1 MSAPVYLALSAQ
13 MTMERRLAT
22 IATNLSNMSTPGYRA
37 EEVKFESMV
46 ERLGKDGVAFP
57 VEGEMFTSLKAGSLT
72 HTGNPLDVAVR
83 GDVWLGINTP
93 DGRVLTRDGRLQIT
107 ANGELQSIDGFPVS
121 DPGGTPILLDPDGG
135 QVTIGADGSLSQ
147 RGVTVATIGLFEM
160 APGPSPTRYSNS
172 GIIPNAPVNA
182 VIDFT
187 HRGLRQG
194 YVEGSNVDP
203 ILEMTKL
210 IMVQRAFESAAMAV
224 NRSEDL
230 VQEAITSLGPS
241 S

>member
-1 MSAPVYLALSAQ
+1 MSSPVYLALSAQ

-46 ERLGKDGVAFP
+46 ERLGRDGVAFP
-57 VEGEMFTSLKAGSLT
+57 NEGEMFTSLKAGPLT
-72 HTGNPLDVAVR
+72 HTGNSLDVAVR
-83 GDVWLGINTP
+83 GDVWLGLDTP
-93 DGRVLTRDGRLQIT
+93 AGRVLTRDGRLQIT
-107 ANGELQSIDGFPVS
+107 ANGELQSIDGFRVV
-121 DPGGTPILLDPDGG
+121 DPGGAPILLDPNGG
-135 QVTIGADGSLSQ
+135 PVHIGADGSLTQ
-147 RGVTVATIGLFEM
+147 AGVPVGNIGIFEM
-160 APGPSPTRYSNS
+160 APGDPPARFSNS

-187 HRGLRQG
+187 HRGVRQG

-224 NRSEDL
+224 DRGEDL
-230 VQEAITSLGPS
+230 VQEAINALGPS